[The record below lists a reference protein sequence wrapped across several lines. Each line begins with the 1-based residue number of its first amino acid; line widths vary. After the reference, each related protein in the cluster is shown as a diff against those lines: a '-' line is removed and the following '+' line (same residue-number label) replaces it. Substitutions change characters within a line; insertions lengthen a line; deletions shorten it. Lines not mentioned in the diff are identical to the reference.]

1 MSERGDMAE
10 PLVHGDDFE
19 EPMIEAAEASHDE
32 DDRLKPEY
40 LTAVLDAVEDGDD
53 EKARE
58 LVSPLHPADIA
69 DLLELAPSDRRADV
83 AAALFVIDL
92 PDLGGAQRL
101 RDRGL
106 RVSTL
111 CEFEG
116 A

>member
-1 MSERGDMAE
+1 MSERGDVAE

-83 AAALFVIDL
+83 AAALGIRHIVVECRKTNVVTIDWMF
-92 PDLGGAQRL
+92 Q
-101 RDRGL
+101 
-106 RVSTL
+106 
-111 CEFEG
+111 
-116 A
+116 